1 MERSIFISKK
11 GKINL
16 ITLTLILFSNIISF
30 GTDAK

>member
-16 ITLTLILFSNIISF
+16 ITLTLILFPNIILF